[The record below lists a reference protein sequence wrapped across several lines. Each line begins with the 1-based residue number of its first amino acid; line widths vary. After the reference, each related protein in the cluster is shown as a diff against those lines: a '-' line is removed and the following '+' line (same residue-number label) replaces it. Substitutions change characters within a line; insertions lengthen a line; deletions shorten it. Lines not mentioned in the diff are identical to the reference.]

1 MSQATLEEILINK
14 EARAHQQELL
24 RLRYGWPILSFCI
37 NMPGA
42 LKQNKSSITIF
53 KALHEAL
60 HVKISQNGWLIKDE
74 TIKHSITGLEMI
86 AAINSDAI
94 LLKKLT
100 YEIEATHPLGR
111 FGDMDVIA
119 ADGNVISRK
128 SLGLKP
134 RKCYICENDAKL
146 CARSQAH
153 NIDELIHFI
162 DTTVS
167 KYSDELRS

>member
-1 MSQATLEEILINK
+1 MDQATLEEILANK

-24 RLRYGWPILSFCI
+24 RLRHGWPILSFCI

-42 LKQNKSSITIF
+42 LKQNKSSIAIF
-53 KALHEAL
+53 EALLEAL
-60 HVKISQNGWLIKDE
+60 HVKISQNGWLVEDE
-74 TIKHSITGLEMI
+74 TIKYSNTGPEMI

-100 YEIEATHPLGR
+100 YEIETTHPLGR

-119 ADGNVISRK
+119 TDGNVISRK
-128 SLGLKP
+128 SLGYKP

-153 NIDELIHFI
+153 SIDELIHFI
-162 DTTVS
+162 DANVS
-167 KYSDELRS
+167 KYIYESRS